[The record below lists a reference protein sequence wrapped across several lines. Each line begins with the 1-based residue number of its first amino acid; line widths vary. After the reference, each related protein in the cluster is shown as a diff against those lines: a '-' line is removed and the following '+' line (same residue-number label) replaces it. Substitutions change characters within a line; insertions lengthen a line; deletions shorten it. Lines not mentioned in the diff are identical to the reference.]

1 MVLPALR
8 IAALALLFL
17 LTSLHAVDPYSE
29 LSYRTF
35 LSLSAKNIPPNN
47 PTSVEVSVVATYLN
61 FSFYS
66 ELEKDKVRAI
76 ADTSHLFQP
85 DTFTKNDRYSG
96 VFLYNNSTLAFT
108 FNGNDIVDSGGH
120 TICNPVY
127 TNAQGKASCII
138 EFFRNPD
145 PNDPTPVPFSSLPSC
160 GYVRVKAPEK
170 FIGSTLYQSGSATIT
185 VCPKNNLAISAFGPA
200 IISAFDPGSPQ
211 GLQNLAICFPSLL
224 IAGILMAS
232 MYYSGRDPLS
242 LFDITTPRLP
252 KGQTFKIKA
261 GATPQ
266 MLRQVLRR
274 YAMLKKQAKA
284 DTEKLFVKLVKMSSE
299 YQNASLTGK
308 IGLAMAAKRQARA
321 FYNDLEKATRLTKAT
336 GGIQTLQ
343 LNDKKRQLGEM
354 MRNVSGL
361 DKDSWDRKKK
371 QRWGTMTNMAFHSF
385 NIFTMAENARRTM
398 GAARGPTGKGN
409 LFSRQVNKFMEK
421 AGDGVVSLEGTPV
434 MRFLGK
440 VPLVRKV
447 VAIPGKA
454 VDVSLGWIAAKRGIK
469 SVARELKGG
478 AIFMAGQ
485 TKLGRPIYD
494 SVKKGFLDKEGK
506 DTKFGKFTTWLTGWN
521 FGQFEGRHDLSKI
534 KLQSFQNVFHQN
546 VLVALAAHNRE
557 YLELVAALGGD
568 RIERER
574 QRSIKDK
581 EEAGKE
587 LKNKI
592 KVLTDSL
599 TGKISRSK
607 DPKAISKLE
616 KALHALEEIK
626 SHPSYKKLDS
636 ESIKTLGDKIRNFLT
651 QTNALRANQKDE
663 IRGILK
669 RMEDA
674 AALENSKNTLIKNI
688 NGSDTTQKMAL
699 MELHKRYADAIKETK
714 ENPKERAKREKD
726 AALLLEQIEKFG
738 RAEKIFGLFGKMNGE
753 DIPLFRLQ
761 DGKYR
766 LLAEMPS
773 KQMLKSD

>member
-1 MVLPALR
+1 
-8 IAALALLFL
+8 LA
-17 LTSLHAVDPYSE
+17 S
-29 LSYRTF
+29 
-35 LSLSAKNIPPNN
+35 SA
-47 PTSVEVSVVATYLN
+47 S
-61 FSFYS
+61 
-66 ELEKDKVRAI
+66 
-76 ADTSHLFQP
+76 DTSHLFQP

-371 QRWGTMTNMAFHSF
+371 TAVGHHDQYGVPQLQHLYHGRERTAHHGRGTRPHWQ
-385 NIFTMAENARRTM
+385 
-398 GAARGPTGKGN
+398 GQP
-409 LFSRQVNKFMEK
+409 LLK
-421 AGDGVVSLEGTPV
+421 AGQQVHGEGGRRCGVP
-434 MRFLGK
+434 
-440 VPLVRKV
+440 
-447 VAIPGKA
+447 
-454 VDVSLGWIAAKRGIK
+454 
-469 SVARELKGG
+469 
-478 AIFMAGQ
+478 
-485 TKLGRPIYD
+485 
-494 SVKKGFLDKEGK
+494 
-506 DTKFGKFTTWLTGWN
+506 
-521 FGQFEGRHDLSKI
+521 GRHSRDEVPG
-534 KLQSFQNVFHQN
+534 QSPAGPQGGCHPGQGGGC
-546 VLVALAAHNRE
+546 LAR
-557 YLELVAALGGD
+557 
-568 RIERER
+568 
-574 QRSIKDK
+574 
-581 EEAGKE
+581 
-587 LKNKI
+587 
-592 KVLTDSL
+592 
-599 TGKISRSK
+599 
-607 DPKAISKLE
+607 
-616 KALHALEEIK
+616 
-626 SHPSYKKLDS
+626 LDS
-636 ESIKTLGDKIRNFLT
+636 RKTGDKIGGP
-651 QTNALRANQKDE
+651 RA
-663 IRGILK
+663 
-669 RMEDA
+669 
-674 AALENSKNTLIKNI
+674 
-688 NGSDTTQKMAL
+688 
-699 MELHKRYADAIKETK
+699 
-714 ENPKERAKREKD
+714 
-726 AALLLEQIEKFG
+726 
-738 RAEKIFGLFGKMNGE
+738 
-753 DIPLFRLQ
+753 
-761 DGKYR
+761 
-766 LLAEMPS
+766 
-773 KQMLKSD
+773 